1 MLYVLDTHVLI
12 WYFIGSKLLKPELRE
27 LIDDVRERAGRLL
40 IPTIVLSESLDIAE
54 KERVH
59 FDFAEMYRLIQDEPE
74 FEIVGYSLEIFEET
88 MRITS
93 IQEIHDRVIAA
104 TARFY
109 GAGVLTKDH
118 IIRNSDEVESLW
130 TKKTD
135 EGEPD
140 LHNVS

>member
-12 WYFIGSKLLKPELRE
+12 WYFIGSKLLKSELRE
-27 LIDDVRERAGRLL
+27 LIDEVRKRAGRLL